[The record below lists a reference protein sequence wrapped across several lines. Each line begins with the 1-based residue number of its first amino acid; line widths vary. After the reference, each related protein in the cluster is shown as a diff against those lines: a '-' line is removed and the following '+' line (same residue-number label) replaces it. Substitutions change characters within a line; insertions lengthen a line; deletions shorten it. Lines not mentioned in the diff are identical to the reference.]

1 MIRVSGLE
9 AGKNQYRFW
18 RFRGRPIDSVIYSPL
33 EFRENIDHE
42 CKRIVRYRS
51 RFSLAIFE
59 VGRYENST
67 LIHRF
72 VRTIHR
78 RFRDTDEIGWHRQ
91 GQIGVMMPITP
102 SVGAWQVAE
111 QISSLFSSYTSPPP
125 FTIYSY
131 PSDNWPKRHRLE
143 NFFTHLNIFTL
154 ADRLF
159 TLPISKS
166 DEFNTLLARERGRAD
181 RNGNVFS
188 LIIFRMANLPPGIS
202 VQRQMILSLCS
213 RLRDTDEVGWYN
225 DRHLGVVIPYA
236 SCQNAQQ
243 IAENVCSDLS
253 LPANNE
259 TFIVY
264 TYPENW
270 LSDQRSDL
278 SLEPGP
284 VVQSR
289 PLTSTTPAESS
300 ASCLPILERK

>member
-111 QISSLFSSYTSPPP
+111 QISSLFSSYTASLYNLLLSVGQLAEAPSPGEFFYP
-125 FTIYSY
+125 FEHFYLSGPAVYLAHFEIGRIQHSAGSRAG
-131 PSDNWPKRHRLE
+131 PCRPKRQCLFAH
-143 NFFTHLNIFTL
+143 HLQDGQSTSRHFGSATDDTVI
-154 ADRLF
+154 
-159 TLPISKS
+159 
-166 DEFNTLLARERGRAD
+166 
-181 RNGNVFS
+181 
-188 LIIFRMANLPPGIS
+188 
-202 VQRQMILSLCS
+202 VQPTKGYR
-213 RLRDTDEVGWYN
+213 
-225 DRHLGVVIPYA
+225 
-236 SCQNAQQ
+236 
-243 IAENVCSDLS
+243 
-253 LPANNE
+253 
-259 TFIVY
+259 
-264 TYPENW
+264 
-270 LSDQRSDL
+270 
-278 SLEPGP
+278 
-284 VVQSR
+284 
-289 PLTSTTPAESS
+289 
-300 ASCLPILERK
+300 